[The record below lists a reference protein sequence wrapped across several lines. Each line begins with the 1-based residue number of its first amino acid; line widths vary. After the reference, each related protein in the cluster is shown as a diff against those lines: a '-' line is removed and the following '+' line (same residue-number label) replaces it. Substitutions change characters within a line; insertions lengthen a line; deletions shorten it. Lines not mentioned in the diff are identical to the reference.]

1 VRHESKNASNVYRVL
16 ARIVMPKLNL
26 RPLFVFGCL
35 AFASFAGCSD
45 ATWYLDPGFAERKA
59 EKDNRPLV
67 YYFKSFDST
76 LHRNMYWKVLKSGSV
91 KSELR
96 DTINVELEFGFFDDR
111 EKRYGVKK
119 AQTCVFVAPDG
130 SKVGDALSVN
140 PVPTPQEFLAWL
152 RAEKAKWNDLQ
163 PTNKQPANDEPGS
176 DATGG

>member
-1 VRHESKNASNVYRVL
+1 MRHESKYASNVHWLVACL
-16 ARIVMPKLNL
+16 VTSKLSL
-26 RPLFVFGCL
+26 RSTFLLICL
-35 AFASFAGCSD
+35 SFALFSGCSD

-76 LHRNMYWKVLKSGSV
+76 LHRNMYWNVLKIGSV

-111 EKRYGVKK
+111 EERYGVKK
-119 AQTCVFVAPDG
+119 AQTCVFAAPDG
-130 SKVGDALSVN
+130 TKVGEALSVN

-152 RAEKAKWNDLQ
+152 RAAKAEWSGNQ
-163 PTNKQPANDEPGS
+163 PSTKPASDEASPS
-176 DATGG
+176 QASGG